1 MKFLSTL
8 ILTVFLFLSY
18 TQSSFSQ
25 ITIEAPP
32 EVSAG
37 SDFELTWTGPNNKHD
52 FISIAEVDMED
63 RKYRNYVFA
72 KRGEVVTFRAPDEPG
87 QYELRYIDGATYTAL
102 KRVPITILETTAT
115 VDAPPEVVAGS
126 EFKVLWTGPDNRQ
139 DFITIIQ
146 ANADEGKYKNYTYTK
161 RAEKDRDGNL
171 YVNLKAPDDAG
182 SYEVRYLSGQKYYT
196 LGRTPITITASGATL
211 EAPPEV
217 TAGSNIN
224 IYWTGPDN
232 HRDFITIIEAD
243 AEEGKYGK
251 YSYLNKSNEDRDG
264 NSYITLSAPDEAGY
278 FEIRYLTAQS
288 YKTLARIPL
297 NVTSTEAAI
306 EVQDKVISGSKFNV
320 FWTGPDNDRDF
331 ITIVPTDAE
340 EGTYKNYTYTKNSKK
355 DRDGKVYLTLSAPEE
370 TGNYEVRYLTGQ
382 KYITLTR
389 VPITLTEVTA
399 TLDAPDQ
406 IVSYDKVAVTW
417 TGPGNDTDFI
427 AIYNGNDEVAKLTG
441 HGYIKRGNPIQ
452 IRGPKEPGTYEIRY
466 VTGQQR
472 NILARKTLEVI
483 PSNEPGTL
491 KILAGPGGSGLPS
504 ASIGAVEL
512 ILDASGSMLKKMN
525 GTPRIDIAK
534 NAVVKLVMDS
544 LEPETPFALRVFG
557 HMEADSCRTDLEI
570 PLNPLDKAQ
579 TVSKVKSI
587 QAKNLAKTPIG
598 KSLRMISDDLAGVEG
613 KTIIVLI
620 TDGEETCDGDPQKE
634 IQSLIDQ
641 GYDLRVNIVGF
652 AIDELMLKETFR
664 GWARAGN
671 GSYFDA
677 ADADELADG
686 IQKAIEIPYEVL
698 NQEGDV
704 VATGVLNGDPVSIPA
719 GTYNINVFLSPVQ
732 KIEGV
737 VIEPELEKVYTLE

>member
-18 TQSSFSQ
+18 TQSSISQ

-63 RKYRNYVFA
+63 RKYRNYVFT

-87 QYELRYIDGATYTAL
+87 QYELRYIDGATYTVL
-102 KRVPITILETTAT
+102 ERVPITILETTAT
-115 VDAPPEVVAGS
+115 VEAPPEVVAGS
-126 EFKVLWTGPDNRQ
+126 DFKVLWTGPDNRQ

-146 ANADEGKYKNYTYTK
+146 SNANEGKYKNYTYTK
-161 RAEKDRDGNL
+161 RAKKDRDGNL

-196 LGRTPITITASGATL
+196 LGRTPITVTASDATL

-243 AEEGKYGK
+243 AEEGKYGR
-251 YSYLNKSNEDRDG
+251 YSYLNKSKKDRDG
-264 NSYITLSAPDEAGY
+264 KSYITLSTPDEAGY

-297 NVTSTEAAI
+297 NITSTEAAI
-306 EVQDKVISGSKFNV
+306 EVQDKVSSGSKFNV

-331 ITIVPTDAE
+331 ITIVPADAE

-382 KYITLTR
+382 KYITLAR

-399 TLDAPDQ
+399 TLDAQDQ

-491 KILAGPGGSGLPS
+491 KILAGPGGSGFPS

-534 NAVVKLVMDS
+534 NAVIKLVMNS

-641 GYDLRVNIVGF
+641 GYDVRVNIVGF

-664 GWARAGN
+664 GWARVGN

-677 ADADELADG
+677 ADADELADN
-686 IQKAIEIPYEVL
+686 IQKAIKIPYEVL

-732 KIEGV
+732 NIEGV